1 MKIVRVEIAI
11 RLIYY
16 QENQGIIPI
25 TTYRKGMSMKVKLPN
40 DRVAQVGVQ
49 YLDDEQPKLERPLP
63 SDIAGKP
70 FRSIKIC
77 VTVWK
82 KGKKKK
88 AKSVTGKS
96 WCNPRDQFNKFE
108 GRRKAMRRLFDK
120 AGELLSKEDRRE
132 LAPVLLGR
140 SQVD

>member
-1 MKIVRVEIAI
+1 
-11 RLIYY
+11 
-16 QENQGIIPI
+16 
-25 TTYRKGMSMKVKLPN
+25 MKVKLPN
-40 DRVAQVGVQ
+40 DRVAQIGVE
-49 YLDDEQPKLERPLP
+49 YGDEAPKLERPLP
-63 SDIAGKP
+63 PDIVNKP
-70 FRSIKIC
+70 FRSIRIC

-108 GRRKAMRRLFDK
+108 GRKKAMRRLFDK
-120 AGELLSKEDRRE
+120 AGELLSKDDRRE

-140 SQVD
+140 KHEET